1 MDPKLK
7 MLGGVP
13 LFAACKPRSLE
24 SIAQLADEVD
34 IPAGKVLMREGDT
47 GDAFYFLIDGTVE
60 VQRQGTVVSTLGPGS
75 FFGEVAL
82 IDHGPRTATVTS
94 TTSARVLV
102 LAHREFNSLLDQFPD
117 IRTELMS
124 ALAKRVRNL
133 EPDVAH

>member
-94 TTSARVLV
+94 TTPARVLV

-124 ALAKRVRNL
+124 ALARRVRNL